1 MDNTN
6 FLIGEFRPLCKV
18 GEHTESGTRAGSG
31 SWLGHEFAKSIGGK
45 PYPVQTVID
54 GIMDHQRIL
63 SKK

>member
-18 GEHTESGTRAGSG
+18 YEKTESGTRAGG
-31 SWLGHEFAKSIGGK
+31 GDWLGMEFFKSIGRK

-54 GIMDHQRIL
+54 GIMDH
-63 SKK
+63 